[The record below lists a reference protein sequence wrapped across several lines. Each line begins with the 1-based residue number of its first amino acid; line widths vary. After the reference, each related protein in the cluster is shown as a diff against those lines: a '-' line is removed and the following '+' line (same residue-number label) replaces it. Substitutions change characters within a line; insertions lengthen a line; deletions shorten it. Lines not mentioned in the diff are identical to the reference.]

1 MFCKNCGKELTPE
14 SVACEQC
21 GFQKGM
27 GNRFCANCGN
37 EYAPGAVVCGR
48 CGCPTVNANAQQFDP
63 NMQKSKIAG
72 GLLGILL
79 GGLGIHN
86 FYLGY
91 TGKAVGQLILGTVGI
106 LLCGLGPFASSIWGL
121 VEGIM
126 ILCGSINKDAKGIP
140 LKD

>member
-14 SVACEQC
+14 AVACEQC

-37 EYAPGAVVCGR
+37 EPAPGAVVCGR
-48 CGCPTVNANAQQFDP
+48 CGCATNPASANAVSGEA
-63 NMQKSKIAG
+63 KSKLAA
-72 GLLGILL
+72 GLLGIFL

-86 FYLGY
+86 FYLGF
-91 TGKAVGQLILGTVGI
+91 TKKAVIQLLLGTVGAVA
-106 LLCGLGPFASSIWGL
+106 CGLGPIASGIWGL
-121 VEGIM
+121 VEGIL
-126 ILCGSINKDAKGIP
+126 ILCGNENKDANGNI